1 MSLRVVGVT
10 VFFLL
15 LLQAVTQLLTWY
27 RSPISWLP
35 AILAAL
41 FLASSYGILR
51 LWSWARWVAVVSL
64 WLLILVL
71 VVGIINPYTA
81 MEMMHAGKSP
91 PSVISLLAFIVPAV
105 SAILWILHIL
115 GKYKTKFR

>member
-1 MSLRVVGVT
+1 
-10 VFFLL
+10 
-15 LLQAVTQLLTWY
+15 
-27 RSPISWLP
+27 
-35 AILAAL
+35 
-41 FLASSYGILR
+41 
-51 LWSWARWVAVVSL
+51 VVSL